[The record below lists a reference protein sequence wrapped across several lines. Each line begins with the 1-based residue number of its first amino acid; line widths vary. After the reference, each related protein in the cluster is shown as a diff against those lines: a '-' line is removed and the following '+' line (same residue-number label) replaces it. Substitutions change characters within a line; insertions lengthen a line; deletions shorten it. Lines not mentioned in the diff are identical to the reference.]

1 MVQKGTTICAPAT
14 SGGGAIALIRVS
26 GPKAIETL
34 SGIFKPADIHVDIL
48 NAKGYSLIFGS
59 IYSHEEFIDEVLV
72 SVFRSPLSYTG
83 EEMAEISCHASPF
96 IQQRIIEIL
105 LERGVETATPGEFTL
120 RAFMNG
126 KMDLSQA
133 EAVADIIA
141 SDSEASHR
149 LAATQLRGGFS
160 GEIEKLRQELLSFAS
175 LIELELDFSEEDV
188 IFADRFTMTETIIK
202 IKSLVDGLAS
212 SFRLGNAIKKGI
224 PVVIA
229 GRPNV
234 GKSSLLNVLLQE
246 ERAIVSDIPGTTR
259 DTIEEVMHLDGLL
272 FRFIDTAGLRD
283 ADASVIRA
291 GRGLR
296 QPKVDKIERKGIER
310 TRLKL
315 ENADIVLAVT
325 EVTDSAEAV
334 AEFAGSISGLTGE
347 SGAKIILVINKSDLV
362 SRKQV
367 QELKKK
373 ISELCGIPV
382 VLISAKNSSGLEEL
396 KKQLTA
402 SIETKRLQS
411 PQYIVTNAR
420 HYEALKNVSSALQRA
435 LEGFRDGIPTV
446 LIATDV
452 RQAIYYLGL
461 ITGRIT
467 PDDILGEIFSKFC
480 IGK

>member
-1 MVQKGTTICAPAT
+1 MVHKGTTICAPAT

-34 SGIFKPADIHVDIL
+34 SGIFKPADIHVDIR
-48 NAKGYSLIFGS
+48 NAKGYTLVLGS
-59 IYSHEEFIDEVLV
+59 IYSQKEFIDEVLV
-72 SVFRSPLSYTG
+72 SIFRSPLSYTG
-83 EEMAEISCHASPF
+83 EDMAEISCHASSF

-105 LERGVETATPGEFTL
+105 LERGAETATPGEFTQ

-141 SDSEASHR
+141 SDSEAAHR

-160 GEIEKLRQELLSFAS
+160 SEIEKLRQELLSFAS

-188 IFADRFTMTETIIK
+188 MFADRFTMTETIIK
-202 IKSLVDGLAS
+202 IKTLVDSLAS

-246 ERAIVSDIPGTTR
+246 ERAIVSEIPGTTR
-259 DTIEEVMHLDGLL
+259 DTVEEVIHLGGLL
-272 FRFIDTAGLRD
+272 FRFIDTAGLRE
-283 ADASVIRA
+283 AE
-291 GRGLR
+291 
-296 QPKVDKIERKGIER
+296 PEDKIEAKGIER
-310 TRLKL
+310 TRSKVA
-315 ENADIVLAVT
+315 NADVVLAVT
-325 EVTDSAEAV
+325 EATDTAAGI
-334 AEFAGSISGLTGE
+334 AEFANSLSGLTGS
-347 SGAKIILVINKSDLV
+347 SGAKIILAINKSDLV
-362 SRKQV
+362 SQKQAGA
-367 QELKKK
+367 LKK
-373 ISELCGIPV
+373 ELSTLCSIPMV
-382 VLISAKNSSGLEEL
+382 FISAKISSGIEEL
-396 KKQLTA
+396 KDLLKT
-402 SIETKRLQS
+402 SIETGKLKS

-420 HYEALKNVSSALQRA
+420 HYEALKNVSSSLQRA
-435 LEGFRDGIPTV
+435 LDGFRDGIPTV

>member
-1 MVQKGTTICAPAT
+1 MVQKATTICAPAT

-26 GPKAIETL
+26 GPEAIKIV
-34 SGIFKPADIHVDIL
+34 SDIFKPADNQVDISK
-48 NAKGYSLIFGS
+48 AKGYTLFFGTIS
-59 IYSHEEFIDEVLV
+59 SHGEFIDEVLL

-105 LERGVETATPGEFTL
+105 LEQGAETATPGEFTQ

-141 SDSEASHR
+141 SDSEAAHR
-149 LAATQLRGGFS
+149 LAATQLRGGLS

-188 IFADRFTMTETIIK
+188 IFADRFAMTETIIK
-202 IKSLVDGLAS
+202 IKSLVDNLAS

-234 GKSSLLNVLLQE
+234 GKSSLLNLLLQE

-259 DTIEEVMHLDGLL
+259 DTIEEVMHLGGLL
-272 FRFIDTAGLRD
+272 FRFIDTAGLHE
-283 ADASVIRA
+283 ADVPSSPQA
-291 GRGLR
+291 GRSR
-296 QPKVDKIERKGIER
+296 RPKVDKIEAKGIER
-310 TRLKL
+310 TRLKVGS
-315 ENADIVLAVT
+315 ADVVLAVT
-325 EVTDSAEAV
+325 EATDSAEAV
-334 AEFAGSISGLTGE
+334 AEFADSISVLTGS
-347 SGAKIILVINKSDLV
+347 SGAKVILVINKSDLV
-362 SRKQV
+362 SGKQAR
-367 QELKKK
+367 ELKKK
-373 ISELCGIPV
+373 ISALCGIPV
-382 VLISAKNSSGLEEL
+382 VLISAKNSTGLEEL
-396 KKQLTA
+396 KKQLTD
-402 SIETKRLQS
+402 SVETGMLKS

-420 HYEALKNVSSALQRA
+420 HFEALKNVSSSLQRA
-435 LEGFRDGIPTV
+435 LDGFRDGIPTV

-452 RQAIYYLGL
+452 RQAVYYLGL

>member
-1 MVQKGTTICAPAT
+1 MAQKGTIICAPAT
-14 SGGGAIALIRVS
+14 SGGGAIALIRLS
-26 GPKAIETL
+26 GPGTIETL
-34 SGIFKPADIHVDIL
+34 AGIFKPIDNQVDII
-48 NAKGYSLIFGS
+48 NAKGYSLHFGTIS
-59 IYSHEEFIDEVLV
+59 SQGEFIDEVLV
-72 SVFRSPLSYTG
+72 SLFRAPHSYTG

-105 LERGVETATPGEFTL
+105 IEKGVQTAIPGEFSM

-141 SDSEASHR
+141 SDSEAAHR

-160 GEIEKLRQELLSFAS
+160 KEIEKLRMELLSFAS

-188 IFADRFTMTETIIK
+188 QFADRFALTETVIK
-202 IKSLVDGLAS
+202 IKSLVDRLAS

-259 DTIEEVMHLDGLL
+259 DTIEEVLHVNGLL
-272 FRFIDTAGLRD
+272 FRFIDTAGLRHSD
-283 ADASVIRA
+283 DE
-291 GRGLR
+291 
-296 QPKVDKIERKGIER
+296 IEVLGVER
-310 TRLKL
+310 TMLKL
-315 ENADIVLAVT
+315 EAAGIVLAVA
-325 EVTDSAEAV
+325 EATDSAEGIAGFARSV
-334 AEFAGSISGLTGE
+334 AEMTGD
-347 SGAKIILVINKSDLV
+347 SGAKIIIVINKSDLTSPGQIAGLRKELVEMSDSPAVFV
-362 SRKQV
+362 SATKSSGMD
-367 QELKKK
+367 ELKKM
-373 ISELCGIPV
+373 
-382 VLISAKNSSGLEEL
+382 
-396 KKQLTA
+396 LTA
-402 SIETKRLQS
+402 SVEIGRLDA

-420 HYEALKNVSSALQRA
+420 HYEALKNVSESLQRV
-435 LEGFRDGIPTV
+435 LDGFRDGIPTV
-446 LIATDV
+446 LVATDV

-461 ITGRIT
+461 ITGKIT
-467 PDDILGEIFSKFC
+467 PEDILGQIFSKFC

>member
-14 SGGGAIALIRVS
+14 SGGGAIALIRIS

-34 SGIFKPADIHVDIL
+34 AGIFKPADIHVDIS
-48 NAKGYSLIFGS
+48 NAKGYTLVFGS
-59 IYSHEEFIDEVLV
+59 IYSQEEFIDEVLI

-83 EEMAEISCHASPF
+83 EDMAEISCHASPF

-105 LERGVETATPGEFTL
+105 IDQGVETATPGEFTQ

-141 SDSEASHR
+141 SDSEAAHR

-188 IFADRFTMTETIIK
+188 MFADRFAMTETIIK
-202 IKSLVDGLAS
+202 IKTLVDSLAS

-246 ERAIVSDIPGTTR
+246 ERAIVSEMPGTTR
-259 DTIEEVMHLDGLL
+259 DTIEEVIHLGGLL
-272 FRFIDTAGLRD
+272 FRFIDTAGLRE
-283 ADASVIRA
+283 AEEPLSSP
-291 GRGLR
+291 GGGLR
-296 QPKVDKIERKGIER
+296 QPKVDKIEEKGIER
-310 TRLKL
+310 TRLKVGS
-315 ENADIVLAVT
+315 ADVVLAVT
-325 EVTDSAEAV
+325 EATDTAAGI
-334 AEFAGSISGLTGE
+334 AEFANSISGLTGS

-362 SRKQV
+362 SQKQAGA
-367 QELKKK
+367 LKK
-373 ISELCGIPV
+373 ELSTLCSIPMV
-382 VLISAKNSSGLEEL
+382 FISAKISSGIEEL
-396 KKQLTA
+396 KDLLKT
-402 SIETKRLQS
+402 SIETGKLKS

-420 HYEALKNVSSALQRA
+420 HYEALKNVSSSLQRA
-435 LEGFRDGIPTV
+435 LDGFRDGIPTV